1 MRKNIKRFLSA
12 CILKRIQKGYPEP
25 EPEPETETEAAGGP
39 VMLIWP
45 LPERFVLNGGTWLI

>member
-25 EPEPETETEAAGGP
+25 EPETETEAAGGP

-45 LPERFVLNGGTWLI
+45 LPERSVLNGGTWLI